1 VTDTHDPAL
10 KARLMRR
17 ATYASVLVVLLLVAA
32 KLAAWLQTESVA
44 LLASLVDSLL
54 DGVASAINLFAVRHA
69 LTPAD
74 DEHRFGHGK
83 AEALAGLGQ
92 GALVAGSALYLFI
105 TGIQHLVTPQPIGS
119 SPAGIAVMVLSIL
132 LTGGLILYQRHI
144 VRQTGS
150 LAIAADRLHYVGDLA
165 TNLTVILALLLASQ
179 PDYVWVDAV
188 AALIVATII
197 VKSAIDIVR
206 GALDNLMD
214 RELADADRERV
225 LAVVR
230 RHDKARALH
239 DLRTRQAGTQVFI
252 QFHLELDP
260 EISLREAHRIS
271 DEIEAE
277 LLTLFPGAGIIIHQ
291 DPAGHDEP
299 EAPYVTTAGETPPD
313 QGLPGRPP
321 G

>member
-1 VTDTHDPAL
+1 MLDAAA

-17 ATYASVLVVLLLVAA
+17 GTYASVGVVLILVAA
-32 KLAAWLQTESVA
+32 KLGAWLQTESVA

-54 DGVASAINLFAVRHA
+54 DGLASAINLFAVRHA

-105 TGIQHLVTPQPIGS
+105 TGIQHLVTPQPIGQ
-119 SPAGIAVMVLSIL
+119 SPAGIAVMALSIA
-132 LTGGLILYQRHI
+132 LTGALVLYQRRI

-165 TNLTVILALLLASQ
+165 TNLTVIVALLLASQ

-188 AALIVATII
+188 CALIVAAII
-197 VKSAIDIVR
+197 VKSAADIAR
-206 GALDNLMD
+206 GALDTLMD
-214 RELADADRERV
+214 REMPDADRDRI

-230 RHDKARALH
+230 AHPQTRAAH
-239 DLRTRQAGTQVFI
+239 DLRTRLAGTQAFI
-252 QFHLELDP
+252 QLHLELDP
-260 EISLREAHRIS
+260 EITLREAHRIS

-277 LLTLFPGAGIIIHQ
+277 LLLLFPGAEVIIHQ
-291 DPAGHDEP
+291 DPAGYDEP
-299 EAPYVTTAGETPPD
+299 LSPVA
-313 QGLPGRPP
+313 RR
-321 G
+321 

>member
-1 VTDTHDPAL
+1 MSEAAQRLLDPGA
-10 KARLMRR
+10 KAALMRR
-17 ATYASVLVVLLLVAA
+17 ATYASVLVVVILVAA
-32 KLAAWLQTESVA
+32 KLAAWLHTESVA

-54 DGVASAINLFAVRHA
+54 DGVASLINLLAVRHA

-105 TGIQHLVTPQPIGS
+105 TGIEHLVTPQPIGQ
-119 SPAGIAVMVLSIL
+119 SPAGIAVMGLSIA
-132 LTGGLILYQRHI
+132 LTGALVLYQRHI
-144 VRQTGS
+144 VRRTGS

-165 TNLTVILALLLASQ
+165 TNLTVIVALLLASQ

-188 AALIVATII
+188 GALIVAAII

-214 RELADADRERV
+214 REMADADRDRI
-225 LAVVR
+225 LSVVR
-230 RHDKARALH
+230 MHPETRAAH
-239 DLRTRQAGTQVFI
+239 DLRTRQAGNKAFI
-252 QFHLELDP
+252 QLHLELDP
-260 EISLREAHRIS
+260 NISLREAHRIT

-277 LLTLFPGAGIIIHQ
+277 LLQIFPGAEILIHQ
-291 DPAGHDEP
+291 DPAGHDDP
-299 EAPYVTTAGETPPD
+299 VAPFASHKPP
-313 QGLPGRPP
+313 PA
-321 G
+321 

>member
-1 VTDTHDPAL
+1 VSKSATAANQ

-105 TGIQHLVTPQPIGS
+105 TGIEHLVTPQPIGS

-165 TNLTVILALLLASQ
+165 TNLTVIVALLLASQ
-179 PDYVWVDAV
+179 PDYLWVDAV
-188 AALIVATII
+188 AALIVAAII

-214 RELADADRERV
+214 REMAEADRERI
-225 LAVVR
+225 LTVVR
-230 RHDKARALH
+230 QHPQTRALH
-239 DLRTRQAGTQVFI
+239 DLRTRRAGLQVFI

-260 EISLREAHRIS
+260 EISLREAHRIT

-277 LLTLFPGAGIIIHQ
+277 LRRMFPGAGVLIHQ
-291 DPAGHDEP
+291 DPAGYDDPVSEFVSP
-299 EAPYVTTAGETPPD
+299 SGKPTGTG
-313 QGLPGRPP
+313 
-321 G
+321 

>member
-1 VTDTHDPAL
+1 
-10 KARLMRR
+10 MRR

-54 DGVASAINLFAVRHA
+54 DGVASAINLLAVRHA

-179 PDYVWVDAV
+179 PDYVWVDAAAALVV
-188 AALIVATII
+188 AAII

-230 RHDKARALH
+230 RHEKARALH

-291 DPAGHDEP
+291 DPAGHDAP
-299 EAPYVTTAGETPPD
+299 EAPYVTAPGETPPE
-313 QGLPGRPP
+313 QAPPGRPP

>member
-1 VTDTHDPAL
+1 
-10 KARLMRR
+10 MRR

-54 DGVASAINLFAVRHA
+54 DGVASAINLLAVRHA

-105 TGIQHLVTPQPIGS
+105 TAIQHLVTPQPIGS

-179 PDYVWVDAV
+179 PDYVWVDAAAALVV
-188 AALIVATII
+188 AAII

-230 RHDKARALH
+230 RHEKARALH

-291 DPAGHDEP
+291 DPAGHDAP
-299 EAPYVTTAGETPPD
+299 EAPYVTAPGETPPE
-313 QGLPGRPP
+313 QAPPGRPP

>member
-1 VTDTHDPAL
+1 MTAAHDPAL

-54 DGVASAINLFAVRHA
+54 DGVASAINLLAVRHA

-179 PDYVWVDAV
+179 PDYVWVDAAAALVV
-188 AALIVATII
+188 AAII

-230 RHDKARALH
+230 RHEKARALH

-291 DPAGHDEP
+291 DPAGHDAP
-299 EAPYVTTAGETPPD
+299 EAPYVTAPGETPPE
-313 QGLPGRPP
+313 QAPPGRPP